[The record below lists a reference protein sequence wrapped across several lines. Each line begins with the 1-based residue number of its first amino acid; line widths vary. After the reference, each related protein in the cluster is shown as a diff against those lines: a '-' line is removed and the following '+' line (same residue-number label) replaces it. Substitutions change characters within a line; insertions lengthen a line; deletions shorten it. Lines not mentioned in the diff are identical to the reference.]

1 MAQSQQPARRSRA
14 WAIFIIIVVVLVVIW
29 LLINR
34 GSITT
39 ADAEPTPVFT
49 ADVLPLAP
57 QPIIA
62 ANSNIVFQDNFD
74 QTVGAWELSP
84 IKQAEY
90 VNGVMFLDDSN
101 IDGAGWARPHL
112 RFQDFVLDV
121 DSRWLGGSVGGTYGV
136 RFRLQDSGE
145 FLGFYLHNDGWFTI
159 VQNGTESE
167 GTLYE
172 AFSSAISRAGEPNRI
187 HIEANGNHFRFFVN
201 GRYLVDIEAEAPKL
215 GDIMFVA
222 QKVEGTDS
230 FRVGF
235 DNLVIG
241 LHPGSESAQ

>member
-1 MAQSQQPARRSRA
+1 MAQSQPPARRMRT
-14 WAIFIIIVVVLVVIW
+14 WAVFLIIVIVLIVIW
-29 LLINR
+29 FLINR
-34 GSITT
+34 RGEATV
-39 ADAEPTPVFT
+39 DAEPTPVFT
-49 ADVLPLAP
+49 ANVLPTAP
-57 QPIIA
+57 QPVT
-62 ANSNIVFQDNFD
+62 ANSDNIVFQDNFD

-84 IKQAEY
+84 IDQAEY
-90 VNGVMFLDDSN
+90 INGVMFLDDSN

-112 RFQDFVLDV
+112 RFQDFILDV

-136 RFRLQDSGE
+136 RFRLNNTGE

-159 VQNGTESE
+159 VKNGTETNA
-167 GTLYE
+167 TLYE
-172 AFSSAISRAGEPNRI
+172 AFSPAINRAGEPNHI
-187 HIEANGNHFRFFVN
+187 HIEANGESFRFFVN
-201 GRYLVDIEAEAPKL
+201 DGYLADVQIEAPSA

-241 LHPGSESAQ
+241 LHPASGQAQ

>member
-1 MAQSQQPARRSRA
+1 MAQSQLVKRTRT
-14 WAIFIIIVVVLVVIW
+14 WAIFILIVIVMVVIW
-29 LLINR
+29 FLFNRDR
-34 GSITT
+34 GST
-39 ADAEPTPVFT
+39 AAVEPTPEFT
-49 ADVLPLAP
+49 TNVLPNAP
-57 QPIIA
+57 QPIIVT
-62 ANSNIVFQDNFD
+62 NDNIVFQDNFD

-84 IKQAEY
+84 IQQADY
-90 VNGVMFLDDSN
+90 VNGVMFLEDSN

-136 RFRLQDSGE
+136 RFRLLDSGE

-159 VQNGTESE
+159 VKDGSE
-167 GTLYE
+167 QDTTLYE
-172 AFSSAISRAGEPNRI
+172 SFSPAINQAGEPNHI
-187 HIEANGNHFRFFVN
+187 HIEASGNNFRFFVN
-201 GRYLVDIEAEAPKL
+201 GGYLVDLQVDSPET

-222 QKVEGTDS
+222 QKVTGTDS

-241 LHPGSESAQ
+241 LHPSSKQAQ